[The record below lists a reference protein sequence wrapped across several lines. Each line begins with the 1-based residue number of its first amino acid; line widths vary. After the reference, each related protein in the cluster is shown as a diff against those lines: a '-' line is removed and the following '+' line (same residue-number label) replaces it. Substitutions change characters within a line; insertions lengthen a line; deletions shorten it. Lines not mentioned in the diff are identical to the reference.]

1 MTDEMQTTEEL
12 VVEDSEQGNQPEL
25 LPGQG
30 AGLDEEITAYDE
42 ATPVDAGYAEAA
54 EDDEGRV
61 TVPGRY
67 DVGQAEVTEL

>member
-12 VVEDSEQGNQPEL
+12 VVEDSEAGNQPEL

-30 AGLDEEITAYDE
+30 TGLEEEITPYDG
-42 ATPVDAGYAEAA
+42 ATPVDAGYAEAT
-54 EDDEGRV
+54 EGRLSM
-61 TVPGRY
+61 PGRH